1 MEKTKK
7 KKYLAVLLI
16 ICIVCVSSVFSA
28 DASPKVRSKSI
39 TMNAE
44 KATIGIGDIL
54 TLNAVMKPTN
64 STDTIKWSSSNK
76 NVATVNKYGA
86 VTAVGEGS
94 ATITA
99 KTSSKK
105 TTKCVVTVKKQ
116 LSEAEVSALIA
127 QKCLSEETVRKL
139 IKENTLSEDDVKKI
153 VAENSGGGTG
163 GNGED
168 WEDGTELKMLSGQ
181 TLPYSE
187 NGVTIEKLTVRKYRY
202 NGEWDGKPQK
212 YKYTIEAE
220 GNLAADFDSSTYI
233 ASLTLNYMNSH
244 GYEGF
249 TRHYDFENL
258 SFGNTVSTYSENRGK
273 FVLTVEQYNIYGDY
287 DEYLINEIDK
297 TRK

>member
-153 VAENSGGGTG
+153 VAENSGGETN
-163 GNGED
+163 GNGAD

-187 NGVTIEKLTVRKYRY
+187 NGVTIEKLTVRKYHDD
-202 NGEWDGKPQK
+202 GEWNGKPQK

-220 GNLAADFDSSTYI
+220 GSLPENFNVTFQLDF
-233 ASLTLNYMNSH
+233 MNKYAYYNRIYGSNVIFS
-244 GYEGF
+244 G
-249 TRHYDFENL
+249 TNVT
-258 SFGNTVSTYSENRGK
+258 SYSENGRN
-273 FVLTVEQYNIYGDY
+273 FIFTADQYDIYSDC
-287 DEYLINEIDK
+287 DEYMIEDINVSQKE
-297 TRK
+297 